1 MAQRDII
8 VIGSSA
14 GGASVLMELV
24 RRLPADLQA
33 AMFIVTHLPAGRPSE
48 LAALLDERS
57 PLPIG
62 EAVDGQ
68 PIETSRGYVAPPG
81 RHLLLMDRVVRLGRG
96 PHENMAR
103 PAVDPLFR
111 SAALAF
117 GSRVIGVILSGF
129 LDDGASGICA
139 VKQRGGLAVVQ
150 HPLDA
155 EAPEMPRAAL
165 EAVDADHVV
174 NARELPELLV
184 GLAGQPAP
192 ESPPPDPGL
201 AFEVRVAAGAGPPP
215 EELAGFAAPSRLTC
229 PHCHGVL
236 SQVETAGPLRFRCQT
251 GHAFSAEAALA
262 AQQRDVDEAVLVA
275 LRVMEERCA
284 LVSSMAKEARES
296 GRNAVAELYETRAE
310 EYGRYAATLREAAG
324 QPA

>member
-1 MAQRDII
+1 
-8 VIGSSA
+8 
-14 GGASVLMELV
+14 
-24 RRLPADLQA
+24 
-33 AMFIVTHLPAGRPSE
+33 
-48 LAALLDERS
+48 
-57 PLPIG
+57 
-62 EAVDGQ
+62 
-68 PIETSRGYVAPPG
+68 
-81 RHLLLMDRVVRLGRG
+81 
-96 PHENMAR
+96 MAR

-117 GSRVIGVILSGF
+117 GSRVIGVILTGY
-129 LDDGASGICA
+129 LDDGASGLHA

-155 EAPEMPRAAL
+155 EAPDMPRAAL
-165 EAVDADHVV
+165 EAVEADHVV

-184 GLAGQPAP
+184 GLAGRPAP
-192 ESPPPDPGL
+192 ESPPPDPTL
-201 AFEVRVAAGAGPPP
+201 AFEVRVAAGVGPPP
-215 EELAGFAAPSRLTC
+215 EELASFAAPSRLTC

-236 SQVETAGPLRFRCQT
+236 SQVEMAGPLRFRCQT

-284 LVSSMAKEARES
+284 LVSSMAREARES

-324 QPA
+324 HVA